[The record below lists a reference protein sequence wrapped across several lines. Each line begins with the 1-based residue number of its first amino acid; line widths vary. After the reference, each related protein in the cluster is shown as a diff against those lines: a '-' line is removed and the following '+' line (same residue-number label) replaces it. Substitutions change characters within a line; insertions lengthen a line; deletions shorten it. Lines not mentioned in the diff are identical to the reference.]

1 MWQIGTEWGSKGS
14 ASSTTSLFPLF
25 PEGLTFSVGK
35 PTSLP
40 LYLAPSLSLALPPW
54 EFFVMALDHTD
65 CSFMASS
72 SLYSILFL

>member
-25 PEGLTFSVGK
+25 PEGLSFSVGK

-40 LYLAPSLSLALPPW
+40 LYLAPSHLLSLPG
-54 EFFVMALDHTD
+54 
-65 CSFMASS
+65 SF
-72 SLYSILFL
+72 L